1 MKAPQDVQA
10 ALDTLVKLK
19 KDPAMLKYA
28 APSPEFEAQ
37 LPGMVAALR
46 WINEEGER
54 TLPQVHAEV
63 VREFERKR

>member
-10 ALDTLVKLK
+10 ALETLMKLT

-63 VREFERKR
+63 VREFERRR

>member
-10 ALDTLVKLK
+10 ALDTLMKFK
-19 KDPAMLKYA
+19 KDAAMLKYA

>member
-1 MKAPQDVQA
+1 MKTPQEVQA

-54 TLPQVHAEV
+54 TLPQVHAGV

>member
-1 MKAPQDVQA
+1 MKASEEVQV
-10 ALDTLVKLK
+10 ALETLMKLK

-28 APSPEFEAQ
+28 APSPEFEAH
-37 LPGMVAALR
+37 LPGIVAALR

-54 TLPQVHAEV
+54 TLPQLHAEV

>member
-1 MKAPQDVQA
+1 MKTPQEVQA
-10 ALDTLVKLK
+10 ALETLMKLK

-28 APSPEFEAQ
+28 APSPEFERQ
-37 LPGMVAALR
+37 MPGMVAALR

-63 VREFERKR
+63 LREFERKR